1 MGSSKKRY
9 LSEDWQHIDMSAN
22 TIDAQIE
29 QKRKEIREL
38 RNKETMFAIQGA
50 LAKGDAKA
58 LLVACSSFVSRN
70 RVKGQGDSNKR
81 NGVVQHS

>member
-1 MGSSKKRY
+1 MHLEGRNKGLKKY
-9 LSEDWQHIDMSAN
+9 ISEDWQDTVTMSQN

-38 RNKETMFAIQGA
+38 RNRETMLAISGA

-58 LLVACSSFVSRN
+58 LLVACRSFVSRN
-70 RVKGQGDSNKR
+70 QVKSKK
-81 NGVVQHS
+81 VVKKE